1 LTQVIVVTPTQ
12 ETGDACLDG
21 MSWVA
26 VNGAASVVTV
36 TPADN
41 ASNTNP
47 VWTCSGSEAVLVKE
61 NGPARDILEA
71 ALETP

>member
-1 LTQVIVVTPTQ
+1 
-12 ETGDACLDG
+12 